1 MFLKIL
7 EGGNNVDGSSAYV
20 KKVLEQWQKSDE
32 DAAAVDEAVANGEEV
47 SFPTSEYVRLLKER
61 GQINDA

>member
-1 MFLKIL
+1 M
-7 EGGNNVDGSSAYV
+7 GDSSAYV

-32 DAAAVDEAVANGEEV
+32 DAAAVDEAVANGEDV